1 MERVPQE
8 MLEAEM
14 TEYIGAAPYKRAEKH
29 TGQRNGYKP
38 RALRQSTRYRYL
50 LENFHIAWHP
60 PEPPPDSVA

>member
-1 MERVPQE
+1 

>member
-1 MERVPQE
+1 
-8 MLEAEM
+8 MLEAEL

-29 TGQRNGYKP
+29 TGQRNSYKP

-60 PEPPPDSVA
+60 P